1 VSPAVAFLCALGLL
15 AGSTVKGVAGIGLPL
30 VAVPLL
36 TVLVNLKT
44 AVTMTTVPIIGS
56 NFVQSVQG
64 GRFPHLVKRFWTL
77 LVPLFIAIIVGTR
90 LLVVLPER
98 VLELIIGVAVISIPL
113 LLHFTPRLRVTREH
127 ERWAN
132 PLIGIGSG
140 LLGGISTFYGPPIM
154 LYVFGMR
161 LAKDEFIPTISLMY
175 TVAGVGML
183 FGIYANQVA
192 TPAEIG
198 VAFLML
204 IPTAIGM
211 WIGRFVRVQL
221 SERRFQQL
229 IVAIYVVTGLTFLA
243 DAFLG
248 WRG

>member
-1 VSPAVAFLCALGLL
+1 MSPAVAFLCALGLL

-56 NFVQSVQG
+56 NFIQSLQG
-64 GRFPHLVKRFWTL
+64 GHFSKLVKRFWTL

-98 VLELIIGVAVISIPL
+98 ILDLIIGIAIISIPL
-113 LLHFTPRLRVTREH
+113 ILHFTPHLRVRREH

-132 PLIGIGSG
+132 PLIGVASG

-161 LAKDEFIPTISLMY
+161 LPKDEFIPTISLMY

-183 FGIYANQVA
+183 FGIYANAVA
-192 TPAEIG
+192 TLPEIG

-221 SERRFQQL
+221 SEHRFQQL
-229 IVAIYVVTGLTFLA
+229 IVGIYVITGLTFLA
-243 DAFLG
+243 DAFF
-248 WRG
+248 R

>member
-1 VSPAVAFLCALGLL
+1 MSPAVALLCALGLL
-15 AGSTVKGVAGIGLPL
+15 AGSAVKGVAGIGLPL

-56 NFVQSVQG
+56 NFVQSLQG

-77 LVPLFIAIIVGTR
+77 LAPLFIAIIIGTR
-90 LLVVLPER
+90 LLVVLSER
-98 VLELIIGVAVISIPL
+98 VLDLIIGIAVISIPL
-113 LLHFTPRLRVTREH
+113 LLHFSPRLRVAREH

-132 PLIGIGSG
+132 PLVGIASG

-161 LAKDEFIPTISLMY
+161 MPKDEFIPTISLMY
-175 TVAGVGML
+175 TVAGIGML
-183 FGIYANQVA
+183 FGIYANAVA

-221 SERRFQQL
+221 TERRFQQL
-229 IVAIYVVTGLTFLA
+229 IVGIYVLTGLTFLA
-243 DAFLG
+243 DALVG

>member
-1 VSPAVAFLCALGLL
+1 MSTAVALLCALGLL

-56 NFVQSVQG
+56 NFVQSLQG

-77 LVPLFIAIIVGTR
+77 LVPLFVAIIVGTR

-98 VLELIIGVAVISIPL
+98 ILDLIIGVAIISIPL
-113 LLHFTPRLRVTREH
+113 VLHFSPHIRVTREH

-161 LAKDEFIPTISLMY
+161 LPKDEFIPTISLMY
-175 TVAGVGML
+175 TVAGVAML
-183 FGIYANQVA
+183 FGIYANRVA
-192 TPAEIG
+192 TLPEIG

-221 SERRFQQL
+221 SEHRFQQL
-229 IVAIYVVTGLTFLA
+229 IVAIYVITGVTFLV
-243 DAFLG
+243 DALVG
-248 WRG
+248 

>member
-1 VSPAVAFLCALGLL
+1 MSPAVAFLCAFGLL

-56 NFVQSVQG
+56 NFVQSIQG

-77 LVPLFIAIIVGTR
+77 LVPLFVAIIVGTR

-98 VLELIIGVAVISIPL
+98 VLDLIIGTAVISIPL
-113 LLHFTPRLRVTREH
+113 FLHFSPHIRVTRAH

-132 PLIGIGSG
+132 PLIGIASG
-140 LLGGISTFYGPPIM
+140 LLGGVSTFYGPPIM

-161 LAKDEFIPTISLMY
+161 LPKDEFIPTISLMY

-183 FGIYANQVA
+183 FGIYANAVA
-192 TPAEIG
+192 TLPEIG

-211 WIGRFVRVQL
+211 WIGRFIHVQL

-229 IVAIYVVTGLTFLA
+229 IVAIYIITGVTFLV
-243 DAFLG
+243 DALVG
-248 WRG
+248 

>member
-1 VSPAVAFLCALGLL
+1 MTPAVAFLCALGLL

-56 NFVQSVQG
+56 NFVQSLQG
-64 GRFPHLVKRFWTL
+64 GRFLHLVKRFWTL
-77 LVPLFIAIIVGTR
+77 LVPLFVAIIAGTR

-98 VLELIIGVAVISIPL
+98 VLDLIIGIAVISIPL
-113 LLHFTPRLRVTREH
+113 VLHFSPHIRVTREH

-161 LAKDEFIPTISLMY
+161 LPKDEFIPTISLMY
-175 TVAGVGML
+175 TVAGIGML

-192 TPAEIG
+192 TLPEIG

-229 IVAIYVVTGLTFLA
+229 IVAIYVITGVTFLV
-243 DAFLG
+243 DALVS
-248 WRG
+248 

>member
-1 VSPAVAFLCALGLL
+1 MSPAVAFLCALGLL

-56 NFVQSVQG
+56 NFVQSIQG

-77 LVPLFIAIIVGTR
+77 LVPLFVAIIVGTR

-98 VLELIIGVAVISIPL
+98 VLDLIIGTAVISIPL
-113 LLHFTPRLRVTREH
+113 FLHFSPHIRVTRAH

-132 PLIGIGSG
+132 PLIGIASG
-140 LLGGISTFYGPPIM
+140 LLGGVSTFYGPPIM

-161 LAKDEFIPTISLMY
+161 LPKDEFIPTISLMY

-183 FGIYANQVA
+183 FGIYANAVA
-192 TPAEIG
+192 TLPEIG

-211 WIGRFVRVQL
+211 WIGRFIHVQL

-229 IVAIYVVTGLTFLA
+229 IVAVYIITGVTFLV
-243 DAFLG
+243 DALVG
-248 WRG
+248 

>member
-56 NFVQSVQG
+56 NFVQSIQG

-77 LVPLFIAIIVGTR
+77 LVPLFVAIIVGTR

-98 VLELIIGVAVISIPL
+98 VLELIIGMAVISIPL
-113 LLHFTPRLRVTREH
+113 VLHFSPNIRVTREH

-161 LAKDEFIPTISLMY
+161 LPKDEFIPTISLMY
-175 TVAGVGML
+175 TVAGIGML

-192 TPAEIG
+192 TLPEIG

-229 IVAIYVVTGLTFLA
+229 IVAIYVVTGGTFLV
-243 DAFLG
+243 DALVG
-248 WRG
+248 